1 MPETKATKSKQSKSD
16 KPSFTKEQL
25 NAITLYALDYYRQ
38 GKIAEAETM
47 FKGLVIADNSF
58 YGYAGLGAIALNQDP
73 PNLEDAN
80 TYLSIAVELK
90 PDDPSVHTNL
100 GEVFLRSRKFKEAAE
115 EFQKAIDLDPEKR
128 DPAANR
134 ARAISAGLKTVA
146 AEYQKMGVS
155 A

>member
-1 MPETKATKSKQSKSD
+1 MSETKSTKPNKSN
-16 KPSFTKEQL
+16 KLNFTKEQL
-25 NAITLYALDYYRQ
+25 NAIALYALDYYTQ
-38 GKIAEAETM
+38 GKVAEAETM

-73 PNLEDAN
+73 PKLDDAQG
-80 TYLSIAVELK
+80 YLAIAADLRPE
-90 PDDPSVHTNL
+90 DPSVHTNL
-100 GEVFLRSRKFKEAAE
+100 GEVFLHQRKFREAAD

-134 ARAISAGLKTVA
+134 ARAMTAGLKAVA

-155 A
+155 AA